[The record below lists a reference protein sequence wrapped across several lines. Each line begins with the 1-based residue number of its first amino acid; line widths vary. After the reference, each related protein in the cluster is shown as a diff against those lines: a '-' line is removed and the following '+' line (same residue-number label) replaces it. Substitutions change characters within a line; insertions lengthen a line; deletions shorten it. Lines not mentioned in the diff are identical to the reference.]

1 MIDYQDHALL
11 LNQSYRHWLGEYLV
25 EQQDPG
31 EVLSALNTADFAVVS
46 HGLEADPIFNY
57 GNLQALS
64 CFGYEHLKFL
74 QLPSRS
80 TMPDEAVNQSQQP
93 LLSQLE
99 EQGFATIA
107 QDTRVTS
114 GGRKFVV
121 DRGVVWKLIDN
132 LGRIHGHATRR
143 DEWHFADE
151 AV

>member
-1 MIDYQDHALL
+1 
-11 LNQSYRHWLGEYLV
+11 
-25 EQQDPG
+25 
-31 EVLSALNTADFAVVS
+31 
-46 HGLEADPIFNY
+46 
-57 GNLQALS
+57 
-64 CFGYEHLKFL
+64 L

-132 LGRIHGHATRR
+132 LGRIHGHATRI